1 MPFYHGLKDY
11 RDLTLDPSDPEK
23 EPYPDKAKWIANRLI
38 ALRHDLSQSIAQR
51 KDPDSLI
58 IGSWNL
64 VAFDGGRP
72 RLDESMH
79 YIAEIIGAMD
89 ICAIQEIKPDL
100 GPLKRLCKLL
110 GDHWDF
116 LVSDA
121 GHHEGSNNERMA
133 FVYNTNI
140 VQFRS
145 LVGEIVFPK
154 NDLTQD
160 RQLVRTP
167 YFASFQSGWFKFVLT
182 SAHIIFDAEDGEDDL
197 ERRAGEVGL
206 LAQEVMKR
214 AKKEGEVY
222 VLLGDFNIPK
232 AHDIV
237 MKALSGPGLNVP
249 EFEPSNLARDKHY
262 DQIAFAVPKDKGRL
276 KSDILNHGVFEWRNA
291 VFGPHQPGA
300 DFSEDPAEVER
311 ISDADNL
318 SHYEPIAAWNNSQNP
333 KNDSKTAPYANFKR
347 SYTTFM
353 KTEMSDHLPLWVEI
367 KTDYSKEYLQR
378 FLKD

>member
-1 MPFYHGLKDY
+1 M
-11 RDLTLDPSDPEK
+11 
-23 EPYPDKAKWIANRLI
+23 
-38 ALRHDLSQSIAQR
+38 
-51 KDPDSLI
+51 
-58 IGSWNL
+58 
-64 VAFDGGRP
+64 
-72 RLDESMH
+72 
-79 YIAEIIGAMD
+79 
-89 ICAIQEIKPDL
+89 
-100 GPLKRLCKLL
+100 
-110 GDHWDF
+110 
-116 LVSDA
+116 
-121 GHHEGSNNERMA
+121 
-133 FVYNTNI
+133 
-140 VQFRS
+140 
-145 LVGEIVFPK
+145 
-154 NDLTQD
+154 
-160 RQLVRTP
+160 
-167 YFASFQSGWFKFVLT
+167 
-182 SAHIIFDAEDGEDDL
+182 
-197 ERRAGEVGL
+197 GL